1 MPGLTAAEHRLAQ
14 REARTFRNAW
24 ARRWLRTHAEAVAWC
39 EALGATRRTAEA
51 NGQLWYIVTVP
62 GFTRCP
68 GYGRTL
74 AQAVEALDANIAN
87 FCEHG
92 CVHGPGGLSGAN
104 IGPLCEKRAQLRE
117 QARGLINK

>member
-1 MPGLTAAEHRLAQ
+1 MPGLTAAEHRRAAQ
-14 REARTFRNAW
+14 EARTFRNAW

-51 NGQLWYIVTVP
+51 TGRLWYIVTVP

-74 AQAVEALDANIAN
+74 AQAVEALDANLAN
-87 FCEHG
+87 FCDHG
-92 CVHGPGGLSGAN
+92 CAHGPGGLSGAN
-104 IGPLCEKRAQLRE
+104 ITPLCEKRAQLR
-117 QARGLINK
+117 AAAAGR